1 MVASGAVLVPGFVS
15 DPVGDTWI
23 SSVVAERSRAANLK
37 ISIDV
42 MFIVRGSFGTSGANR
57 EDFKPQMEATPEL
70 WRVQLRFDFI

>member
-1 MVASGAVLVPGFVS
+1 MVASGAALVPGFVS
-15 DPVGDTWI
+15 DPAGSTWM

-57 EDFKPQMEATPEL
+57 EDF
-70 WRVQLRFDFI
+70 